1 MTSSECGNPW
11 LHLAADT
18 ISLAAESGEVIGLRM
33 ARAVSGRFDI
43 GDEAV
48 RMVVEKA
55 FAACDAAAVVAGS
68 LATGDAHQA
77 AAGALDV
84 YRRRVAANQRR
95 LASGG

>member
-1 MTSSECGNPW
+1 MTSEHGNPW

-18 ISLAAESGEVIGLRM
+18 ISLALESGEVIGLRL
-33 ARAVSGRFDI
+33 AHATSGRFDI

-55 FAACDAAAVVAGS
+55 YAACDAAVVVAGS

-77 AAGALDV
+77 AAGALAV
-84 YRRRVAANQRR
+84 YRWRVAANQRR
-95 LASGG
+95 LASGA